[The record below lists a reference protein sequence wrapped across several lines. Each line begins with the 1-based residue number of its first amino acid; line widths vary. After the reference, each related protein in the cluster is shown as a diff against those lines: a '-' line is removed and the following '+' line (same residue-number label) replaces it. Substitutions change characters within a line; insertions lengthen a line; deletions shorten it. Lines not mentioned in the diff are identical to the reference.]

1 MEYTIPHNTSNQLFR
16 YSLTK
21 YNDLIELT
29 NKYLIL
35 QPPSVFTPSQPQTF
49 QSQPPPN
56 QQFQPQQVNFQTQP
70 IQNQN
75 QYQQSQ
81 QQQPLATPEPPKQ
94 KAPLPEEFVY
104 MQTVFNE
111 LRQQCVNAASNPV
124 RTYIASISLSKALRI
139 SFLF

>member
-1 MEYTIPHNTSNQLFR
+1 M
-16 YSLTK
+16 LTTFHPFK
-21 YNDLIELT
+21 
-29 NKYLIL
+29 

-49 QSQPPPN
+49 QPNPPPN

-75 QYQQSQ
+75 QPPQPQHQSR
-81 QQQPLATPEPPKQ
+81 ATPEPPKQ
-94 KAPLPEEFVY
+94 KLPLPEEFVY

-124 RTYIASISLSKALRI
+124 SHSIALS
-139 SFLF
+139 